1 MLKEISHAASRG
13 KPARSTMS
21 EATIRGAIAREVHST
36 VSLGMAVLAVGFVHA
51 CDKLRTFRVWM
62 RRTAERIERGE
73 L

>member
-1 MLKEISHAASRG
+1 MQGDPHAASRG
-13 KPARSTMS
+13 KPARSMS

-36 VSLGMAVLAVGFVHA
+36 VSLGMAFIAVAFVHA
-51 CDKLRTFRVWM
+51 CDKARTFRVWM